1 MGRAMNMY
9 SSNSFSAAHALCAGA
24 LLGGGRFWA
33 AREVP
38 KEKPRCHRLAG
49 LGGVDQTRERILHA
63 QQHFCNEYVLVANMN
78 YYKFN
83 VGDYSAATRHLS
95 MLEHGAYRLLL
106 DVYYTTEKPLP
117 ADLKAAARK
126 AGARSKD
133 EVAAV
138 ETVLGEFFHLT
149 ADGWVNNRCA
159 VEIESYKTKAE
170 TNKVVGRLGGRP
182 KKSTKTV
189 AENNPDGFEK
199 ETQTVSENNPKHKP
213 LTNNQE
219 PIPETHTP
227 LALDTPVCVDQS
239 GDDFSGFD
247 QHPAP
252 TPITPTA
259 AGAACLA
266 MRAEGIADVN
276 PSSPKLAA
284 LLAAGATNAELAA
297 AARGA
302 VDRGKGFAYALGTA
316 QKQREE
322 AAAMAAGLHTGPL
335 PTRQP
340 QAKSFAQQER
350 EAGWSRWE
358 EMTGRQH
365 PDRLAAEGKKVSAV
379 VIDIAAADQKNQT
392 VRIEK

>member
-1 MGRAMNMY
+1 
-9 SSNSFSAAHALCAGA
+9 
-24 LLGGGRFWA
+24 
-33 AREVP
+33 
-38 KEKPRCHRLAG
+38 
-49 LGGVDQTRERILHA
+49 
-63 QQHFCNEYVLVANMN
+63 MN

-83 VGDYSAATRHLS
+83 VGDYSAATRHLT

-106 DVYYTTEKPLP
+106 DVYYATEKPLP

-189 AENNPDGFEK
+189 AENNPDGFEN

-227 LALDTPVCVDQS
+227 LALDTPVCVGNPVQES
-239 GDDFSGFD
+239 PVST
-247 QHPAP
+247 QR
-252 TPITPTA
+252 TPPPPPVTHTA
-259 AGAACLA
+259 AGLACLA
-266 MRAEGIADVN
+266 MKAEGIADTN
-276 PSSPKLAA
+276 PYSPKLAA
-284 LLAAGATNAELAA
+284 LLEAGATNEELAA

-322 AAAMAAGLHTGPL
+322 AAAMATGLHTGPL
-335 PTRQP
+335 PARAATKP
-340 QAKSFAQQER
+340 APKSFAQQER
-350 EAGWSRWE
+350 EAGWARWE

-365 PDRLAAEGKKVSAV
+365 PDRLAYEARNGGGV
-379 VIDIAAADQKNQT
+379 VIDMQT
-392 VRIEK
+392 ATSQQSRISQ